1 MWKLLTGILANEMY
15 EFLDNNNIFPEEQKG
30 CKRKSRGTKDQLL
43 IDKAVL
49 KDCKV
54 RKTNLGMA
62 WIDYRKAFDMVPH
75 SWILE
80 CMSMFGIAKNMEEFL
95 KNSMAKW
102 KTELFVY
109 GQSLGQVNIKRGI
122 FQGDSLSPLLFV
134 LCMIP
139 LTLQCDKMIEY
150 RKPDIVLV
158 DKVQQKCLIIDVACP
173 GDNRIAEKE
182 EEKLQRYDLLKRE
195 IKRLWRM
202 KNIDIIPII
211 VGALGSITTELGK
224 RIEQLNIEIA
234 IEKLQKTTL
243 LGTARI
249 LRKVLEIET

>member
-1 MWKLLTGILANEMY
+1 MRGQKGETVWHITSECEKLAQGEYKRRHDNVARIIHWELCAKYGIDRAKNWY
-15 EFLDNNNIFPEEQKG
+15 EQKPIG
-30 CKRKSRGTKDQLL
+30 VMEN
-43 IDKAVL
+43 DKA
-49 KDCKV
+49 K
-54 RKTNLGMA
+54 
-62 WIDYRKAFDMVPH
+62 
-75 SWILE
+75 ILWD
-80 CMSMFGIAKNMEEFL
+80 F
-95 KNSMAKW
+95 
-102 KTELFVY
+102 
-109 GQSLGQVNIKRGI
+109 
-122 FQGDSLSPLLFV
+122 
-134 LCMIP
+134 MI
-139 LTLQCDKMIEY
+139 QCDKMIEH
-150 RKPDIVLV
+150 RKPAIVLV

>member
-1 MWKLLTGILANEMY
+1 MTTL
-15 EFLDNNNIFPEEQKG
+15 PESYIGNYEQKPIG
-30 CKRKSRGTKDQLL
+30 VMEN
-43 IDKAVL
+43 DKA
-49 KDCKV
+49 K
-54 RKTNLGMA
+54 
-62 WIDYRKAFDMVPH
+62 
-75 SWILE
+75 ILWD
-80 CMSMFGIAKNMEEFL
+80 F
-95 KNSMAKW
+95 
-102 KTELFVY
+102 
-109 GQSLGQVNIKRGI
+109 
-122 FQGDSLSPLLFV
+122 
-134 LCMIP
+134 MI
-139 LTLQCDKMIEY
+139 QCDKMIEH

-211 VGALGSITTELGK
+211 VGALGSITIELGK